1 MIINETAV
9 DAGTGIVYHARIGEG
24 RFEIVAG
31 LNFHE
36 GMTKP
41 LKIEDGRTIAQMR
54 RDELHKKLDDWLDVE
69 LNLDDG
75 K

>member
-9 DAGTGIVYHARIGEG
+9 HKGTGIVYHARIGEG
-24 RFEIVAG
+24 RFEIITG
-31 LNFHE
+31 LNFKE
-36 GMTKP
+36 GMSSP

-54 RDELHKKLDDWLDVE
+54 RDELHQKLDAWLDDE
-69 LNLDDG
+69 LGLSEA